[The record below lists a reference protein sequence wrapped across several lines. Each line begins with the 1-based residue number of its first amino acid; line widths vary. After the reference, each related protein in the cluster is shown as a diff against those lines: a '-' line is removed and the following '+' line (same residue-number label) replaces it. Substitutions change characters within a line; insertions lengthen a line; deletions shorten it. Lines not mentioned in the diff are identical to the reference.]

1 MMMNDIIE
9 EMTFLNPAILQ
20 YLNNR
25 LEEWGRWFSEKDNPR
40 LDYPSTSL
48 EYNFIKFGCLPKVT
62 PGPQPMPVNEAAE
75 EMEAL
80 VNVMRQQSK
89 QGIRYSDALREYYLG
104 KDRKN
109 YPKSA
114 RNLGISERQFHNHF
128 KGAYMW
134 LAGWFSRECA
144 VKLLEGKK

>member
-1 MMMNDIIE
+1 MRAD
-9 EMTFLNPAILQ
+9 L
-20 YLNNR
+20 
-25 LEEWGRWFSEKDNPR
+25 
-40 LDYPSTSL
+40 
-48 EYNFIKFGCLPKVT
+48 C
-62 PGPQPMPVNEAAE
+62 EAAE
-75 EMEAL
+75 EMGVL

-104 KDRKN
+104 KDRKS

-114 RNLGISERQFHNHF
+114 KNLGISERQFHNHF

-144 VKLLEGKK
+144 RALFEEKEQKG